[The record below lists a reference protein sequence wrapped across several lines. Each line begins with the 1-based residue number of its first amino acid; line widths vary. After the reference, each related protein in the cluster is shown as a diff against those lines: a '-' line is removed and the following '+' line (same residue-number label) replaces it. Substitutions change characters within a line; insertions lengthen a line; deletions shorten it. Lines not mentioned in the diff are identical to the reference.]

1 MEFIFQ
7 HRSRYSL
14 ILEYGQKNPC
24 NHVSAFKKEQREKK
38 PKVSETDAKRK
49 VGQDFDSVWQ
59 DYRCKRT
66 LITPASRLI
75 YSVFNSILHLHKML
89 VFSCWDYN
97 HNKLFADALGLHR
110 VKKKKRK
117 KKIKP

>member
-1 MEFIFQ
+1 MFQ
-7 HRSRYSL
+7 LLRKS
-14 ILEYGQKNPC
+14 
-24 NHVSAFKKEQREKK
+24 KEEKK

-117 KKIKP
+117 EKNQAVVGIKMGGKKKKNHEKHSKKIH